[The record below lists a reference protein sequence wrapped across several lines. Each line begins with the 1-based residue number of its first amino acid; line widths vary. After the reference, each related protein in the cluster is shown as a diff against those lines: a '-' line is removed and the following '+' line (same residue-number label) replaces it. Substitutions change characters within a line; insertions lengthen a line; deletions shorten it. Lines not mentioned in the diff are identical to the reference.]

1 MGKIRRYWYTNS
13 GVEEAYREGKKL
25 MGRSEKRLGVLT
37 PGGAEDVRFR
47 SFFGAGVVV
56 VLTAWHGMAEHDL
69 LPDGLGFQHYLWALL
84 FMAVYPKS
92 EAALC
97 AHLGGRDP
105 KTVRE
110 KTWPFIFALDE
121 LSYHVVSCKLFFIHW
136 CKEQVTLTSA
146 KILFSNRFRSDTG
159 NDAILSV
166 DGADF

>member
-1 MGKIRRYWYTNS
+1 MSQYTNP

-37 PGGAEDVRFR
+37 PEGPEDVRFR

-97 AHLGGRDP
+97 AHLGGCDP
-105 KTVRE
+105 KTARA
-110 KTWPFIFALDE
+110 KIWPYIFALHE
-121 LSYHVVSCKLFFIHW
+121 LSYHVVS
-136 CKEQVTLTSA
+136 
-146 KILFSNRFRSDTG
+146 
-159 NDAILSV
+159 
-166 DGADF
+166 DFVCWF